1 MNSNS
6 MSGTVNGNSMSG
18 SVNGN
23 TMNGMCRLNS
33 KSSSVYSALNN
44 GSSGGNSVHRLRHN
58 VVMGSVLYWSHHV
71 LSLD

>member
-1 MNSNS
+1 MGS
-6 MSGTVNGNSMSG
+6 

-23 TMNGMCRLNS
+23 TMGSPVNSNSMNGMCRLNS

-44 GSSGGNSVHRLRHN
+44 SSSGGHSVHRLRYH
-58 VVMGSVLYWSHHV
+58 VVMGGVLYWSHHV